1 MGDSDMTEQD
11 NELLS
16 QYLDGEL
23 AAPAAQSLRQRL
35 IAEPQLR
42 RALERLRA
50 VDNRV
55 KNAFEAPALEAVPQH
70 VVNMV
75 QNAATRPERSSHHR
89 AGWGFAIAASLLAA
103 TGLLMNPDSQQQS
116 GDYMAATATQ
126 DSLLSQILEHSASR
140 GEGWDTLDDGRQV
153 RPLLSFA
160 STNGSWCREY
170 LVSDDGATWRG
181 VACRAGNA
189 WTTQVLS
196 AEQASGSSNE
206 YRPAGATSADQ
217 VTSFIDAHAADIA
230 LSLKEEASVIA
241 GNWQ

>member
-1 MGDSDMTEQD
+1 MTEQD

-35 IAEPQLR
+35 MAEPQLR
-42 RALERLRA
+42 SALERLRA

-75 QNAATRPERSSHHR
+75 QNAATRPERSSHKR
-89 AGWGFAIAASLLAA
+89 AGWGLAIAASLLAA
-103 TGLLMNPDSQQQS
+103 TGLLMNPESRQQS
-116 GDYMAATATQ
+116 VDYMTTVAAQ
-126 DSLLSQILEHSASR
+126 DSLLSQLLEHSASR

-160 STNGSWCREY
+160 SMDGSWCREY
-170 LVSDDGATWRG
+170 LMSNEGTTWRG
-181 VACRAGNA
+181 VACRADNA

-196 AEQASGSSNE
+196 PEQASGSSNE
-206 YRPAGATSADQ
+206 YRPAGAASADQ

-230 LSLKEEASVIA
+230 LSSKEEASVIA
-241 GNWQ
+241 SKWQ